1 MVEKLFYQLFQAGF
15 ALWRKGIL
23 KFIFLLAGF
32 LLSLN
37 RTWNCGKG
45 QDLSIDSNQKHSKL
59 FVFRIFNPLI
69 PKTFQKVDRLC
80 KITQL
85 SLENFVSAQI
95 RKRCRRGKLLFYALT
110 VWLAHCGQFSISQ
123 TNLFVK
129 ALLGLEPMQNKGWW
143 CWVTLS

>member
-1 MVEKLFYQLFQAGF
+1 MVEKLCYQLFQAGF
-15 ALWRKGIL
+15 ALWRQRIL
-23 KFIFLLAGF
+23 KFIFLLSSFPIESQQDMKLWQRSGF
-32 LLSLN
+32 VN
-37 RTWNCGKG
+37 WFKPTV
-45 QDLSIDSNQKHSKL
+45 QKL
-59 FVFRIFNPLI
+59 FVFRFFNPLI

-95 RKRCRRGKLLFYALT
+95 RKRYRRGKVLFYALT
-110 VWLAHCGQFSISQ
+110 VWLAHCGQFSNSQ

-129 ALLGLEPMQNKGWW
+129 VLLGLEPMQNKGWW